1 MVLCLKVSVIII
13 GAKILGHARQMI
25 MIMQLD
31 CCHIN
36 YLIACFHL
44 APSVAHAPC
53 KAVPISQANQDSYL
67 QADLQLWR
75 SRH

>member
-13 GAKILGHARQMI
+13 GAKLLGHALQK
-25 MIMQLD
+25 IMQPD

-36 YLIACFHL
+36 YLIACIHL